1 MTRTTSALQA
11 EYEFERN
18 ARNEYRQEAELPSLR
33 YEAELRNE
41 SVESVESVE
50 RERERTRLLG
60 KAKTHRHKMTHR
72 MVGLFGQP
80 SYEYFPLPLVHSF
93 RCSHL

>member
-1 MTRTTSALQA
+1 MQA

-41 SVESVESVE
+41 SDESE
-50 RERERTRLLG
+50 RDFWIKRKHIG
-60 KAKTHRHKMTHR
+60 IK
-72 MVGLFGQP
+72 
-80 SYEYFPLPLVHSF
+80 
-93 RCSHL
+93 

>member
-1 MTRTTSALQA
+1 MTRTRSALQA

-18 ARNEYRQEAELPSLR
+18 ARNVYRQEAELPSLR

-41 SVESVESVE
+41 SE
-50 RERERTRLLG
+50 RDYWVKRM
-60 KAKTHRHKMTHR
+60 THRPKMTHR
-72 MVGLFGQP
+72 MVGLFDQP

>member
-1 MTRTTSALQA
+1 MQA

-41 SVESVESVE
+41 SDESDEGE
-50 RERERTRLLG
+50 RDFWIKRMR
-60 KAKTHRHKMTHR
+60 HRHKMTHR
-72 MVGLFGQP
+72 MVGLFDQP